1 MKNILDRKNAKNVLE
16 LANKGL
22 NANQIAKKLGI
33 WYNVANYLFKE
44 LKTAGL
50 VGVETNKVIN
60 LDILKSSRKQV
71 IVDMFAENDVVSQKA
86 IVNRIKLSRLPA
98 DMLEDL
104 RVLENNK
111 IITSETIKNSK
122 VFKIVK

>member
-1 MKNILDRKNAKNVLE
+1 MKTILNRKNAQTVLE
-16 LANKGL
+16 LAKRGMSVS
-22 NANQIAKKLGI
+22 QISKEIGI
-33 WYNVANYLFKE
+33 WYNVANYLVKE
-44 LKTAGL
+44 LKSAGYLTAD
-50 VGVETNKVIN
+50 K
-60 LDILKSSRKQV
+60 LKLEDVVKSTRKQV
-71 IVDMFAENDVVSQKA
+71 IIDMFNEGATVTQKA

-104 RVLENNK
+104 RTLENNK